1 MFPYMA
7 EKQKSK
13 GEKLFPKALL
23 KKALKKKKKNVCT
36 NKLPPLEFLYIIKS
50 LFMIKWLPVD
60 SSRTPS
66 EYDTLWV
73 IFLEGTIYFLK
84 QGRYIVLLSPQI
96 SFSVTLNNLLVE
108 ILLLLTIALALM
120 DLQIVVLKA
129 TVMVPSN

>member
-13 GEKLFPKALL
+13 GRETIPKSTF
-23 KKALKKKKKNVCT
+23 KKGIKKKKKVCT

-50 LFMIKWLPVD
+50 LFMTKWLPVD
-60 SSRTPS
+60 SSRTSS

-84 QGRYIVLLSPQI
+84 QGQYIVLLSPQI

-108 ILLLLTIALALM
+108 ILLLLIIALDLI